1 MAKCTRRTFTEK
13 FKAVRVVRESGK
25 AIGVVVGSSIS
36 PRGRC
41 AHGCGRP
48 PLPPT
53 ADRPALTTEERA
65 ELRRLRREVRT
76 LRMERDIL
84 TRATA
89 PSPRRTSEVRVH
101 RRGEGRLPRAG
112 AVRTLGVS
120 RAGFYAWPRRAP
132 AAQTQPDLRLG
143 LGIQAIHAESR
154 QCCDSPRAHAEL
166 RRRGHR
172 LSRKRVAR
180 LMSQHRLAVAP
191 NALARRIAVAARDA
205 AWVTNVT
212 NLWTNE
218 GWL

>member
-1 MAKCTRRTFTEK
+1 
-13 FKAVRVVRESGK
+13 
-25 AIGVVVGSSIS
+25 
-36 PRGRC
+36 
-41 AHGCGRP
+41 
-48 PLPPT
+48 
-53 ADRPALTTEERA
+53 
-65 ELRRLRREVRT
+65 
-76 LRMERDIL
+76 
-84 TRATA
+84 
-89 PSPRRTSEVRVH
+89 
-101 RRGEGRLPRAG
+101 
-112 AVRTLGVS
+112 VS